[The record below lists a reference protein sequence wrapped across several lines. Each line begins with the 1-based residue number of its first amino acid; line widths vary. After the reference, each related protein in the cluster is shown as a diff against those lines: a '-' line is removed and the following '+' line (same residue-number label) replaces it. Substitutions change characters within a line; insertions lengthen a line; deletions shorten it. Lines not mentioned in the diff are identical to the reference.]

1 MRLILTLGGVSLA
14 LNQFNS
20 EYHVEKIIA
29 FFREENIRK

>member
-20 EYHVEKIIA
+20 GYYVEKIIV
-29 FFREENIRK
+29 FFREDSK